1 MFNNA
6 ALKNCTNRKRFNFH
20 LRYAIAALL
29 LSMAV
34 LAIIWPNASAA
45 GNDAQSHIGA
55 SGTNGLGAV
64 AQNMPPPIGVQQE
77 PPASVNAQTQSTDA
91 TLSAITIDGTDVPSF
106 VTDQRYFNYGVASTT
121 DTVTVAVTTTHDGA
135 NAIITPADS
144 DNNQPGHQVNLTSGM
159 NSITIAVTAE
169 DGMTGLDNTLNVNRG
184 VTETYGWKAV
194 EDLDTIPADRDE
206 SHYGLTHHD
215 GVFWTA
221 NRSTDKLHAY
231 AADGTRDTTK
241 DISLNADNGVPES
254 MWTDGTHIYALD
266 GVDNKTYTYRN
277 SDGAHVSTKDFDL
290 HSDNDDPAA
299 LASDGTTMWVAD
311 ATDDKLYAY
320 NLSDGTRTAQQ
331 QALEFDL
338 VSNNADPR
346 GLWTDGFTIW
356 VSNANSG
363 GSTPYIL
370 AYSAFDGDRMSS
382 LDYNTLA
389 GAKNSHPRDI
399 TATATT
405 MFVLDDGNV
414 KVYSYNHPRSP
425 NTSLSGIT
433 IDGNSIP
440 SFFPAGNSFEHGVA
454 HDTPQV
460 TIAATALHPQ
470 ASVAIT
476 PADAVDTEDGH
487 QVDLSA
493 GRNAVTIT
501 VTAEDT
507 TTKTYTVNVN
517 QGVNTPLGWK
527 AGQDFDALIR

>member
-1 MFNNA
+1 MQ
-6 ALKNCTNRKRFNFH
+6 TNTAQKHSAHQKGFTFQ
-20 LRYAIAALL
+20 LRYIIASLL
-29 LSMAV
+29 FLLIAT
-34 LAIIWPNASAA
+34 AIIWPTASAA

-64 AQNMPPPIGVQQE
+64 ARDMTPPIGVQQE
-77 PPASVNAQTQSTDA
+77 PPASVNAQISSDI
-91 TLSAITIDGTDVPSF
+91 TLSAITVDGTDVPSF
-106 VTDQRYFNYGVASTT
+106 VAAQEYFNYGVASTT
-121 DTVTVAVTTTHDGA
+121 DTVTVAVTTTDDGA
-135 NAIITPADS
+135 SAVITPADS
-144 DNNQPGHQVNLTSGM
+144 DNNQAGHQVNLTYGM

-169 DGMTGLDNTLNVNRG
+169 DEMTARDNTLNVNRG

-194 EDLDTIPADRDE
+194 EDLDTIRADRDE
-206 SHYGLTHHD
+206 IHHGLAHHD
-215 GVFWTA
+215 SVFWTA

-241 DISLNADNGVPES
+241 DISLHADNGVPAN
-254 MWTDGTHIYALD
+254 MWTDGTHIYVLD

-290 HSDNDDPAA
+290 HSDNDDPVA
-299 LASDGTTMWVAD
+299 LASDGATMWVAD

-356 VSNANSG
+356 VSNANPG
-363 GSTPYIL
+363 GSNASIL

-389 GAKNSHPRDI
+389 GADNRHPRAI
-399 TATATT
+399 TATTTT

-433 IDGNSIP
+433 VDGNSIP

-476 PADAVDTEDGH
+476 PTDADTVTDGH
-487 QVDLSA
+487 QVTLSDRPQRRHHH
-493 GRNAVTIT
+493 GHR
-501 VTAEDT
+501 
-507 TTKTYTVNVN
+507 
-517 QGVNTPLGWK
+517 
-527 AGQDFDALIR
+527 